1 MSCEA
6 IPGVRI
12 AVARRQSEKS
22 NLKDRTV
29 KSPALLNPESGA
41 PAGGVVEAG
50 VGPAVVAP
58 P

>member
-1 MSCEA
+1 M
-6 IPGVRI
+6 R
-12 AVARRQSEKS
+12 SEKS